1 MNKNIIKEI
10 GETIKIS
17 DSVNETL
24 NNQGNKIKLCNKLQK
39 NINNNQTE
47 SKIILRQMN
56 SYFWIFYYK
65 IIEVGSNIINYVIE
79 NDNNVENIDEL
90 VNNNNIKDI
99 NESEEI
105 IRKLNILYNN
115 GINMSNELDK
125 HLFLLEEQNIES
137 NKNKYIIKKN
147 NKKIDNII
155 KN

>member
-65 IIEVGSNIINYVIE
+65 IIEVGSNIINYLIE

-90 VNNNNIKDI
+90 VNNNYIKDI